1 MTVVGVALSEHPLA
15 THAVGETVGH
25 LLDVGGTRPDL
36 VAVFATEAHL
46 GMLEDIVAAVRHLLE
61 PRALIGACTQSVL
74 TGAREVEDH
83 SALVIQAMWLGG
95 ARIRPIRID
104 AVPGPEGTHLRG
116 LGALDGATG
125 TLVLLSDPF
134 SFPAQVALGDLAVTA
149 PGLSVVGGAASAARR
164 PGGNRLLLDAAIVD
178 HGAVALH
185 IDDTVA
191 LAAAVSQGARPVGQ
205 PFTVTAAERSRVHE
219 LGGRPAYER
228 LREVLDSLD
237 DTDRLLASSG
247 LQIGRVLDEQREEFR
262 QGDFLVRTVLGAD
275 KQVGALAVDDEFPVG
290 STVQFHIRDA
300 ATALE
305 DVTATLG
312 GMRAAGALCFADVGR
327 GSSFFGAP
335 DADATAISD
344 ALGPGA
350 VAGAFCA
357 GTFGPVRGRSVT
369 HDGAL
374 AVLLVDPT
382 PTWP

>member
-1 MTVVGVALSEHPLA
+1 MTVVGAALSEHPLA

-25 LLDVGGTRPDL
+25 LLDVGGPRPDL
-36 VAVFATEAHL
+36 VALFATEAHL
-46 GMLEDIVAAVRHLLE
+46 GVLEDIVGAVRQLLE

-74 TGAREVEDH
+74 AGSREVEDH

-95 ARIRPIRID
+95 TRIRPIRID
-104 AVPGPEGTHLRG
+104 SVPGTEGTHLRG

-134 SFPAQVALGDLAVTA
+134 SFPAHVALGDLAVTA

-164 PGGNRLLLDAAIVD
+164 PGGNRLLLDAAIVE

-185 IDDTVA
+185 LDDTVA
-191 LAAAVSQGARPVGQ
+191 LATAVSQCARPVGQ

-219 LGGRPAYER
+219 LAGRPAYER
-228 LREVLDSLD
+228 LREVLESLD
-237 DTDRLLASSG
+237 DTDRVLAAAG
-247 LQIGRVLDEQREEFR
+247 LQLGRVLDEQREDFG

-275 KQVGALAVDDEFPVG
+275 KQIGALAIDDEFPVG
-290 STVQFHIRDA
+290 ATVQFHIRDA
-300 ATALE
+300 AAALD
-305 DVTATLG
+305 DVTATL
-312 GMRAAGALCFADVGR
+312 AGLRCAGVLGFTDVGR

-335 DADATAISD
+335 DCDATAISD
-344 ALGPGA
+344 AVGPAG

-357 GTFGPVRGRSVT
+357 GTFGPVRGRSLV

-374 AVLLVDPT
+374 TMLLVDPT